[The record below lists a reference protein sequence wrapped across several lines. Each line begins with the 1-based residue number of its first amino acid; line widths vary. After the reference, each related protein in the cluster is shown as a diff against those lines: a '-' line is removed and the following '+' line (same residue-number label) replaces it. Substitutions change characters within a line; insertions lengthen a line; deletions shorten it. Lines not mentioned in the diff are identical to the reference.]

1 MQKGEPMGS
10 PFAYSWRR
18 ALRAL
23 RAGGAR
29 TPVAG
34 TARQKFGFASFSASG
49 SGQQRWFP
57 YDPPFE

>member
-1 MQKGEPMGS
+1 MGS
-10 PFAYSWRR
+10 PFAHSSSRS
-18 ALRAL
+18 L

-29 TPVAG
+29 TTPAG
-34 TARQKFGFASFSASG
+34 SLRQKFGFASFSASG